1 MSTRAVYMLL
11 QYEHPQKP
19 ARLGTIS
26 TTDSNGIA
34 GLRRTARLG
43 RAHRGVSDQACSWS
57 VQNNIA
63 EGNARRGRAD
73 RHRLFNVAL
82 SSLAEVDSMLA
93 TIPVLYS
100 VDQSVLD
107 SVEVLRRQITAGVL
121 AMIKR
126 GRK

>member
-1 MSTRAVYMLL
+1 
-11 QYEHPQKP
+11 
-19 ARLGTIS
+19 
-26 TTDSNGIA
+26 
-34 GLRRTARLG
+34 
-43 RAHRGVSDQACSWS
+43 